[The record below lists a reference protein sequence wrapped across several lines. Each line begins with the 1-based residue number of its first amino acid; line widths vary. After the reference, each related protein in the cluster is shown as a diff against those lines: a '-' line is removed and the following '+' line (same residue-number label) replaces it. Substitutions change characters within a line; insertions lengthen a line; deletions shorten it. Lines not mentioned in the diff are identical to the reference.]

1 MTTINSLDDFLQA
14 LDNNPAWREAVRT
27 RILGE
32 DLLQLPKQ
40 FSALVEQTASIATGL
55 NSLVQRFDSFV
66 AEQHAFN
73 AEQHA
78 FNAEQ
83 HAFNANADARMNR
96 IESDISATKGGHVRT
111 LLDNLMPDMIEE
123 LGFETARAIRR
134 GELVR
139 IARSITNATQDEL
152 RSFRRAD
159 MVLHATNA
167 QGNFYLAI
175 EASFTANLNDT
186 GRAQRNSGFLTQ
198 ATGTPAI
205 PVIASVRNTHEAT
218 ELIESG
224 TVRWYQIEERDTQPE

>member
-73 AEQHA
+73 A
-78 FNAEQ
+78 
-83 HAFNANADARMNR
+83 NADARMNR

-123 LGFETARAIRR
+123 LGFETARAIPR

>member
-1 MTTINSLDDFLQA
+1 
-14 LDNNPAWREAVRT
+14 
-27 RILGE
+27 
-32 DLLQLPKQ
+32 
-40 FSALVEQTASIATGL
+40 
-55 NSLVQRFDSFV
+55 
-66 AEQHAFN
+66 
-73 AEQHA
+73 
-78 FNAEQ
+78 
-83 HAFNANADARMNR
+83 MNR

-123 LGFETARAIRR
+123 LGFETARAIPR